1 MSILEG
7 LIKHNCNIAIDM
19 STDKNETH
27 NTYRGYNVQINIPL
41 WLVLCFVGFWLV
53 TNIPSC
59 FYSPTAT
66 RSSSFELQVDQ
77 WASDYPTDLRD
88 RWAWCYLDSSQNW
101 STDQKLREDVRLKSV
116 QVLSDSERAML
127 IPLDRQIAEA
137 IPMQKTSLKETY
149 EAVGLG
155 LRVNEWSPA
164 SRIARSAEDV
174 PKPEPQP
181 PNRRRIFRR

>member
-1 MSILEG
+1 MKLKELYFG
-7 LIKHNCNIAIDM
+7 LTQPVPI
-19 STDKNETH
+19 TL
-27 NTYRGYNVQINIPL
+27 PL
-41 WLVLCFVGFWLV
+41 WVWLFIGFWLV

-59 FYSPTAT
+59 SYSPRTT
-66 RSSSFELQVDQ
+66 RPSSFESQVAQ

-137 IPMQKTSLKETY
+137 IPMQKMPLKETY

-155 LRVNEWSPA
+155 LRLNEWSPVSRVA
-164 SRIARSAEDV
+164 RIAEEV